1 MLYETLQKA
10 PKVVIG
16 IKQTTRA
23 LESKKVSMVFVAQD
37 AEARLLKPLREM
49 CAAKGVP
56 IKEVPSMKE
65 LGKACKIQVGA
76 AAVAILDE

>member
-1 MLYETLQKA
+1 M
-10 PKVVIG
+10 VIG

-23 LESKKVSMVFVAQD
+23 LENKKVSMVYLAKD
-37 AEARLLKPLREM
+37 AEERLLKPIREL

-56 IKEVPSMKE
+56 IQEVPSMKE